1 MMSDE
6 YILGKTEQFC
16 HKLADH
22 VALFHRNDM
31 CHVSLHTM
39 DRFEGEP
46 EQWAVS
52 ISGSGNVSFNF
63 IHENEKM
70 CRVKFAE
77 ILGQDL
83 ITIDIITSLGLKS
96 D

>member
-1 MMSDE
+1 MSNE
-6 YILGKTEQFC
+6 YKLGQTEQFC
-16 HKLADH
+16 HKLAEND
-22 VALFHRNDM
+22 ALFHKGDM

-52 ISGSGNVSFNF
+52 ISGSGNVGFSF
-63 IHENEKM
+63 IHENEKR

-77 ILGQDL
+77 ILSEDL
-83 ITIDIITSLGLKS
+83 ITIEVIASLGLKS